1 MKVLGA
7 QNVRAGTFI
16 AKGGGKLKNLGKTWW
31 FGAIQI
37 LVAAFVSAMTLIG
50 GVGLSD
56 VLGFSINMFSG
67 AIGFAIPLS
76 VVEAIVMLV
85 RGRVNPNYISEAA
98 MRRMAGYWL
107 WVAIFLALSALAL
120 GVTLVM

>member
-1 MKVLGA
+1 M
-7 QNVRAGTFI
+7 
-16 AKGGGKLKNLGKTWW
+16 KNLGKTWW